1 MLKHHAERKNGRFT
15 VTSEV
20 ELDDGTVLA
29 PGSYEGRSTHLGFIR
44 HEEYAWADKRHI
56 LELDAEQIACMGG
69 RAPEHTTLVEYDVT
83 KQVEDGLIRIEQSI
97 LS

>member
-1 MLKHHAERKNGRFT
+1 MSQSHAERKCGRFT
-15 VTSEV
+15 VISEV

-29 PGSYEGRSTHLGFIR
+29 PGNYDGRSTHLGFIR

-69 RAPEHTTLVEYDVT
+69 RAPEHATLAEYDVT
-83 KQVEDGLIRIEQSI
+83 KQVEDGLIRIE
-97 LS
+97 